1 MKFIPNRPKFSITVT
16 RSNGAPLL
24 MDLTTAD
31 LVRQAL
37 IYCPPQ
43 VGGLSVQ
50 DVLMLNDIMPR
61 VAGAVG
67 VIELENAEMEHL
79 QKKVEACRWSVWS
92 PEVATFIREVRAALD
107 VKAVA

>member
-1 MKFIPNRPKFSITVT
+1 
-16 RSNGAPLL
+16 

-61 VAGAVG
+61 VEKAADAIILTGS
-67 VIELENAEMEHL
+67 EMDHL
-79 QKKVEACRWSVWS
+79 QKKVEACRWSVWAQ
-92 PEVATFIREVRAALD
+92 EVATFIRDVPKAEDAPENDALG
-107 VKAVA
+107 